1 MAGGPGLAARAP
13 HELGWSYLFF
23 VPKRAVTSANG
34 PVIVIWYVAV
44 ASDSDLVAKL

>member
-1 MAGGPGLAARAP
+1 MPPDPPRT
-13 HELGWSYLFF
+13 WWTYLFF

-44 ASDSDLVAKL
+44 ESESDLVARL